1 MPFSLLEPS
10 AAATHLLAG
19 FTLANLL
26 AAGTV
31 CLVRNDSTPEPQPAP
46 VRVLAFGDSLIAGF
60 GLPEAATPPARLE
73 KRLAAANL
81 ACRVINA
88 GVPGDTSAG
97 GLARLEQ
104 TLAATGPDVVILEL
118 GVNDN
123 LQGWPPEQT
132 EANLDAMLTLL
143 ARRGISTLL
152 AGVRPLRDLGESTNL
167 RFQAIFPRLAARHG
181 TPIYPDFLAGVA
193 GNPRLLL
200 RDGLH
205 PNSKGA
211 KEIVGRMTP
220 LVTDLIHHHLRSGR
234 T

>member
-1 MPFSLLEPS
+1 MLFSLLETS
-10 AAATHLLAG
+10 ASATHLLAG

-31 CLVRNDSTPEPQPAP
+31 CLVRNDPDPEMESAP
-46 VRVLAFGDSLIAGF
+46 VRILAFGDSLIAGF
-60 GLPEAATPPARLE
+60 GLPEAATPPVRLE

-81 ACRVINA
+81 TCRVINA

-104 TLAATGPDVVILEL
+104 TLAAAGPDLVILEL
-118 GVNDN
+118 GANDN

-143 ARRGISTLL
+143 ARRRITTLL
-152 AGVRPLRDLGESTNL
+152 AGVRPLRHLDESVNL

-181 TPIYPDFLAGVA
+181 TPFYPDFLEGVA

-205 PNSKGA
+205 PNGKGA
-211 KEIVGRMTP
+211 KEIVGRIAP
-220 LVTDLIHHHLRSGR
+220 LVTDLVHHHLRSE
-234 T
+234 